1 MNNKIYDMNIPCS
14 ISQLCETIE
23 TLTELLCNKTT
34 SYQNKWSAANA
45 NTVTTYYMYES

>member
-34 SYQNKWSAANA
+34 LYQNKW
-45 NTVTTYYMYES
+45 